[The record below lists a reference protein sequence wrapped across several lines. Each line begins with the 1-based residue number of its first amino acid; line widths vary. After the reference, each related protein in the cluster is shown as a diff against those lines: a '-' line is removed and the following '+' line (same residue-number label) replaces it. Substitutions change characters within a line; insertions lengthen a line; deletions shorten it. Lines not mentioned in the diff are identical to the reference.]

1 MIAVSVTLCLGLDV
15 VGGDLHAAVVNGR
28 SPPEGHAP
36 LVVVRHIRLARRQRH
51 GWGGNTII
59 YSDICQ

>member
-15 VGGDLHAAVVNGR
+15 VGGDLHAAIVNGR

-36 LVVVRHIRLARRQRH
+36 LVVVGDIGLGGGQGH
-51 GWGGNTII
+51 G
-59 YSDICQ
+59 